1 MRDLSKQ
8 ELIDLQKWW
17 LGELSQITR
26 KLMEQEEKRQNKSNA
41 KRERALEDFR
51 KREDILDA
59 YGFGCITEKQKDR
72 LMDLWDE
79 REKQSIPDKVYQDR
93 IGLVSE
99 FYELA
104 KDIIRNNGGEV

>member
-1 MRDLSKQ
+1 MRDLSTQ